1 MTQILFNQSSEQMIL
16 NHLKRVSPLFK
27 PMLSSYVD
35 LPIYAKKIFEK
46 ANRIEVWNNGCLIGL
61 IAYYL
66 NIEESFA
73 FITNVSLEKEFVGR
87 GIATQMMEMLYI
99 KTAGKIKVIKL
110 EVKSINSSAINFYNK
125 LGFKAIGKGY
135 DFIEMEKQLN
145 RN

>member
-1 MTQILFNQSSEQMIL
+1 
-16 NHLKRVSPLFK
+16 
-27 PMLSSYVD
+27 MLSSYVD

-46 ANRIEVWNNGCLIGL
+46 ANRIEIWNNGCLIGL

>member
-35 LPIYAKKIFEK
+35 LNIYAKKIFEK
-46 ANRIEVWNNGCLIGL
+46 ADRIEAWSNGRLIGL
-61 IAYYL
+61 VAYYL
-66 NIEESFA
+66 NTDESFA

-87 GIATQMMEMLYI
+87 GIATQMMEMLYF

-110 EVKSINSSAINFYNK
+110 EVKSLNSSAINFYDK
-125 LGFKAIGKGY
+125 HGFTEKGKGY
-135 DFIEMEKQLN
+135 DFIEMEKPLN